1 MCSSLSIV
9 KLSLNYPVVG
19 RGTEVLSIVKL
30 PVIFEFIFYILYAN
44 SCVGRGTEV
53 LSIVKLP
60 VIFEF
65 ILYIICKQLC
75 CREFVLQ
82 VAGGTVG
89 RRQHCQRWWLAEV
102 FLLTISWK

>member
-1 MCSSLSIV
+1 MFYILYANSC
-9 KLSLNYPVVG
+9 VG
-19 RGTEVLSIVKL
+19 RGTEVLSIVKS
-30 PVIFEFIFYILYAN
+30 PVIFEFIFFILYAN
-44 SCVGRGTEV
+44 TCVGKGTEV

-82 VAGGTVG
+82 VLEVQWDGGSIVNVG
-89 RRQHCQRWWLAEV
+89 GWRR
-102 FLLTISWK
+102 FSFLTISWK

>member
-9 KLSLNYPVVG
+9 KLSLNYPV
-19 RGTEVLSIVKL
+19 
-30 PVIFEFIFYILYAN
+30 
-44 SCVGRGTEV
+44 VGRGTEV

-102 FLLTISWK
+102 FFFDYKLEIM